1 MPFHAYDVAIQ
12 LIRALKPVL
21 DQIKKHDRDLAR
33 QGRKAATS
41 IPQNIAE
48 SNYRLGR
55 DRLYHF
61 SVAAGSAGEIQAVLD
76 VAEAW
81 GYLSSEELQEARVLL
96 DREQQL
102 LGGFFHPKSNRKR
115 KK

>member
-41 IPQNIAE
+41 IPLNVAE
-48 SNYRLGR
+48 GNHRLGK
-55 DRLYHF
+55 DRIYHF
-61 SVAAGSAGEIQAVLD
+61 SVAAGSAGEIEVILD
-76 VAEAW
+76 TAEGW
-81 GYLSSEELQEARVLL
+81 EYVPRKQLEESRTLL
-96 DREQQL
+96 DREQRL
-102 LGGFFHPKSNRKR
+102 LAGLLPRRSSRKL
-115 KK
+115 K